1 MMHGLF
7 LCPQRLGKTIGFFH
21 PAKTCRWVSHAMSL
35 LMLTRVRHS
44 LMVAERARAAH
55 QKMKTLLFY

>member
-1 MMHGLF
+1 
-7 LCPQRLGKTIGFFH
+7 
-21 PAKTCRWVSHAMSL
+21 
-35 LMLTRVRHS
+35 MLTRVRHS